1 MDDVPKIRA
10 EWLLEKEGSPKAS
23 SSKQDAL
30 GWIGRADKA
39 GMLAQTSAKEAI
51 FGKSPLA
58 SISSTSKAAYLKEIF
73 DVSKAKNMLHNLQSY
88 YASTYMQNSVITPL
102 LHDHRRQ
109 SVIIIYG

>member
-1 MDDVPKIRA
+1 MDYVPKIRA

-73 DVSKAKNMLHNLQSY
+73 DVSKAKDTIFRHILLLPTCKI
-88 YASTYMQNSVITPL
+88 ASSPHSFMT
-102 LHDHRRQ
+102 
-109 SVIIIYG
+109 IIDVLSS